1 MDSNSYQNL
10 ISDKN
15 INLVYELQEND
26 ILHQLVNL
34 EQLTIEVTDACNLK
48 CKYCGYGELY
58 NTYYD
63 RLRGR
68 EKIVISYFM
77 IHDF

>member
-1 MDSNSYQNL
+1 MDSNNYQNL

-34 EQLTIEVTDACNLK
+34 EQLT
-48 CKYCGYGELY
+48 
-58 NTYYD
+58 
-63 RLRGR
+63 
-68 EKIVISYFM
+68 F
-77 IHDF
+77 